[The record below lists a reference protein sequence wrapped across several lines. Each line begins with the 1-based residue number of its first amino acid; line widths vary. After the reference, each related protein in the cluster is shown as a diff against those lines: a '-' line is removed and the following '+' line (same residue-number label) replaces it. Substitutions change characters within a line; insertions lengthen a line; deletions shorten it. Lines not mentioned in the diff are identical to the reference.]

1 MCRRVASTSTCVIW
15 NSHTVTVLSFDKVTR
30 YNCNFKF
37 IPLSQPSILRQVSF
51 DDCLLCCCYTWNWNS
66 ANWTHDTIAVSFN
79 LKLSS
84 LSLYKKVNRPN
95 RVVKFSLENIDL
107 LSTETCYSAIKHE
120 ISHVNIVC
128 FAWSL
133 MRCCLLGL
141 PEKWNVALTV

>member
-15 NSHTVTVLSFDKVTR
+15 NSHTVLSFDNVTR
-30 YNCNFKF
+30 YNCNLKF

-51 DDCLLCCCYTWNWNS
+51 DDCLLVLLPHLKLKLS
-66 ANWTHDTIAVSFN
+66 KQSDTHDTIAGSFN

-128 FAWSL
+128 FA
-133 MRCCLLGL
+133 
-141 PEKWNVALTV
+141 